1 MKDLLPPGSF
11 GLPLLGEI
19 LEFVSNT
26 ETFAAKR
33 HDLYGPVFKTKLMN
47 QPTVFA
53 KGAEANKFI
62 LTNDSTYF
70 RANSL
75 PSMQMLLGDNSLSM
89 QMGDVHARRRRLL
102 AKAFSPRV
110 LDAYTAS
117 MAMITDQYLNRWT
130 KMQELA
136 WYPELRRYTF
146 DVACKFLV
154 GLDNASESQLSRWF
168 EAWGKGLFSF
178 LPKRIPL
185 TNFDR
190 AYRSRIEILEWLG
203 ELINQRKQQENSGE
217 DALGILLEAVDENG
231 RLSDKELKDQILM
244 LLFAG
249 HETLTSA
256 LTSFCFL
263 MAEHPDKKALAR
275 DSVEQACLDGELV
288 LKEMTYLEHAIQE
301 SMRMISPVGGGFRKV
316 LEPCTINGLHIPKDW
331 LLIYSIA
338 RTHDDA
344 DVFPHP
350 EEFEP
355 ERFASDPSNKVGRY
369 SYLPFGGGVRECL
382 GKEFARLEIKLFAAK
397 LLKDFDWQLLPD
409 QDLSIVSVPTPHPKD
424 GLKINVFR
432 R

>member
-11 GLPLLGEI
+11 GLPLLGEVI
-19 LEFVSNT
+19 EFAQDT
-26 ETFAAKR
+26 EKFAAKR
-33 HDLYGPVFKTKLMN
+33 HTLYGSVFKTKLIN

-62 LTNDSTYF
+62 LSNDSKYF

-89 QMGDVHARRRRLL
+89 QIGDVHARRRRLM

-117 MAMITDQYLNRWT
+117 MATITSQYLNRWT
-130 KMQELA
+130 EMSEFA

-146 DVACKFLV
+146 DVACKFLI
-154 GLDNASESQLSRWF
+154 GLDNASESQLGGWF
-168 EAWGKGLFSF
+168 EAWGKGLFSL
-178 LPKRIPL
+178 LPRRIPL
-185 TNFDR
+185 TNFDK
-190 AYRSRIEILEWLG
+190 AYRSRIKILEWLG
-203 ELINQRKQQENSGE
+203 ELINQRKKQVNSGE

-231 RLSDKELKDQILM
+231 RLSDRELRDQILM

-263 MAEHPDKKALAR
+263 MDKNPEKKALAKAN
-275 DSVEQACLDGELV
+275 VEQACSDGELM
-288 LKEMTYLEHAIQE
+288 LQEMTYLEQAIHE
-301 SMRMISPVGGGFRKV
+301 SMRIIAPVGGGFRKV
-316 LEPCTINGLHIPKDW
+316 LEPCSINGFYVPEDW

-338 RTHDDA
+338 RTHEDA
-344 DVFPHP
+344 EVFPQP
-350 EEFEP
+350 EKFEP
-355 ERFASDPSNKVGRY
+355 ERFSSNSSNKVGRY

-382 GKEFARLEIKLFAAK
+382 GKEFARLEMKLFAAM
-397 LLKDFDWQLLPD
+397 LLKDFDWRLLPD
-409 QDLSIVSVPTPHPKD
+409 QDLSLVSVPTPHPKD
-424 GLKINVFR
+424 GLKVNVFR